1 MATLQERMALAKQ
14 HFERVHEKKLKNTE
28 MANYCKV
35 SKVSIGQWFNGPTQ
49 NLEGSNLSL
58 AAEYLG
64 VNHKWLAGENAPMLL
79 TQKENDSG
87 YNNVRLID
95 SKLKR
100 IPVLDFVQAGLWRE
114 VAYDGIIPLSYTYT
128 DYEGTEADAI
138 FSVIVDG
145 LSMSPDFVKGDKLI
159 VDACKTPQPG
169 SYVIAQNGEHEVTF
183 KKYRVTGYDEFGREE
198 FELVPLNPDFPVL
211 SSKSHP
217 ISIIGVVV
225 RHVRDF
231 K

>member
-14 HFERVHEKKLKNTE
+14 HFERVNEKKLKNTE

-49 NLEGSNLSL
+49 NLEGANLTL

-64 VNHKWLAGENAPMLL
+64 VSHKWLSGENAPMLQKKPEDVSGFNNIQL
-79 TQKENDSG
+79 TE
-87 YNNVRLID
+87 
-95 SKLKR
+95 SKLKK
-100 IPVLDFVQAGLWRE
+100 IPVLDFVQAGTWRE
-114 VAYDGIIPLSYTYT
+114 VAYDGAIPLNYTFT
-128 DYEGTEADAI
+128 DYEGSDVDAI
-138 FSVIVDG
+138 FCVIVDG
-145 LSMSPDFVKGDKLI
+145 LSMSPTFEKGDKLI
-159 VDACKTPQPG
+159 VDASRSPKPG
-169 SYVIAQNGEHEVTF
+169 SFVIAQNGEHEVTF

-211 SSKSHP
+211 SSKTHN
-217 ISIIGVVV
+217 ISIVGVVV